1 MLRPAVTLAAAGVVG
16 FALWKVLSF
25 LLIPL
30 LGTMLGF
37 VFMLVKIGLVVAL
50 VFFLIWFFRKNRG
63 EETTPD

>member
-1 MLRPAVTLAAAGVVG
+1 MLKPALTLAATGVVG

-25 LLIPL
+25 LLLPL

-50 VFFLIWFFRKNRG
+50 VCFLLWLFRKNRG
-63 EETTPD
+63 EETTAD

>member
-25 LLIPL
+25 LLLPL

-37 VFMLVKIGLVVAL
+37 VFLLVKIGLVVAL
-50 VFFLIWFFRKNRG
+50 VFFLLWLFRRNGG
-63 EETTPD
+63 EEATPD